1 MLHAQRSGED
11 LGSDYVSFLPG
22 NPCLVSFNCIYVPF
36 VLSSGLVLCLCGH
49 SRYFEAPL
57 RQMLGFAEQAFD
69 FPSPG
74 GHQGMNQQLVEL
86 LLSSLE
92 VNSLEWAQDET
103 PA

>member
-1 MLHAQRSGED
+1 
-11 LGSDYVSFLPG
+11 
-22 NPCLVSFNCIYVPF
+22 
-36 VLSSGLVLCLCGH
+36 
-49 SRYFEAPL
+49 
-57 RQMLGFAEQAFD
+57 MLGFAEQAFD